1 MSGGGFFSYGNA
13 DPLLLLLAGFV
24 VVGLLAA
31 VAAIAIRLSADSELT
46 TGESQPQVDSS
57 IALLVISV
65 LLSIIGAVLYH
76 YSPAESGIAMVFI
89 IVGIFLLWPVS
100 ALLAVRGRGSGR
112 EALLV
117 GHGLIALLVL
127 VLLLSILIHAS

>member
-13 DPLLLLLAGFV
+13 APLLLLFVGLV

-31 VAAIAIRLSADSELT
+31 IAAIAIRLTADSELT
-46 TGESQPQVDSS
+46 RGESQPQIDSS
-57 IALLVISV
+57 IAILAISV
-65 LLSIIGAVLYH
+65 LLSTIGAILYH
-76 YSPAESGIAMVFI
+76 YSPAESGIAIMFI

-100 ALLAVRGRGSGR
+100 VVLAVRGRGSGR

-127 VLLLSILIHAS
+127 VLLLSILIYAS

>member
-117 GHGLIALLVL
+117 
-127 VLLLSILIHAS
+127 